1 MGEDE
6 ILALVFG
13 SFEEEIEIN
22 TDSIDASD
30 NAKNNH
36 SIHIEHLIPKK
47 GFAFEFDDNIEIL
60 KEAEAKKV
68 KEGDHAPLGHDEYSS
83 DDVSQMNVGKKIYDE
98 LTRIKSNISYL
109 YSAFLNGKHK
119 DNITDFL
126 LYIAIVNLD
135 FNLLKKEV
143 AEYYRKSG
151 GNEFALSLDFSS
163 TKMYEAKA
171 RDLAHLIPKWVELLV
186 SKPMIDGILRW
197 RLVVEGEKRF
207 NSKLLSDVDIFYEFI
222 NNIKSSNREFIL
234 EFEKIRIYCM
244 QISNIVKSLYQNTL
258 DDVLYEYELL
268 NLN

>member
-13 SFEEEIEIN
+13 SFKEEVE
-22 TDSIDASD
+22 IDADLIGVSD
-30 NAKNNH
+30 DVQNSH
-36 SIHIEHLIPKK
+36 SIHIEHLVPKK

-60 KEAEAKKV
+60 KETGAKKI
-68 KEGDHAPLGHDEYSS
+68 EEEDHAPLGHDGYSS
-83 DDVSQMNVGKKIYDE
+83 DVSQMNVGEKVHNE

-109 YSAFLNGKHK
+109 YSAFLSGRHK

-126 LYIAIVNLD
+126 LHIAIVNLD

-143 AEYYRKSG
+143 AEYYRKLG
-151 GNEFALSLDFSS
+151 GNESALSLDFSS

-171 RDLAHLIPKWVELLV
+171 RDLAHLIPQWVELIS

-197 RLVVEGEKRF
+197 RLVIGGEKRF
-207 NSKLLSDVDIFYEFI
+207 NSKLLLDVDIFYKFI
-222 NNIKSSNREFIL
+222 NNIKPNNREFIL